1 LNAVR
6 AERPAAGTRL
16 VRRALAMER
25 RGNWPRLPLVGQ
37 VSRFRRV
44 AYMLKHIILAVS
56 LTCGTAAYAQPQ
68 QATSP
73 PPPGAATSPLPA
85 PAATV
90 DTRKLI
96 GRKIQDAQNE
106 TIGQITSIYIGP
118 DGHVD
123 SVMVGVGGFLGVGE
137 REVRIAWS
145 DLRVE
150 NYGEKVMV
158 NMTKD
163 ELKARPEYRYGD
175 TSWRGQVFSDK
186 GPLTAADPNRSA
198 SAADRNMATTST
210 GDFNSADEMSR
221 RHHRRNRP
229 ERESRDGGQGPGHL
243 CRRRRGHQEGRGLG
257 RRLPRHGCEGCRGE
271 LERHQVLA
279 RRHVPGPDDDLD
291 QGLAEGDAGL
301 QIRTACAGNEVRRL
315 IANVK
320 QDGRVAVDA
329 RRHAAGLPF
338 GRLPFWGATQ
348 VSLAQSC
355 GKTRGQETVCGA
367 VGYRISLSASQSSG
381 IACSTLAC
389 LRASSGR
396 QEGSGTAGSWPGR
409 EAADPI
415 VIPYL
420 R

>member
-1 LNAVR
+1 
-6 AERPAAGTRL
+6 
-16 VRRALAMER
+16 
-25 RGNWPRLPLVGQ
+25 
-37 VSRFRRV
+37 
-44 AYMLKHIILAVS
+44 MLKHIILAVS

-175 TSWRGQVFSDK
+175 TSWRGQVFSDR

-210 GDFNSADEMSR
+210 GDFNSADEMSGAAIIGATVQNENHETVGKVQDIYVDSGGAIKKVVVSVGGFLGMGAKDVVVNWSDIR
-221 RHHRRNRP
+221 F
-229 ERESRDGGQGPGHL
+229 SRDDTSLVLTTTWTKDSLKGMPDYKYERRVPATKSGG
-243 CRRRRGHQEGRGLG
+243 
-257 RRLPRHGCEGCRGE
+257 
-271 LERHQVLA
+271 
-279 RRHVPGPDDDLD
+279 
-291 QGLAEGDAGL
+291 
-301 QIRTACAGNEVRRL
+301 
-315 IANVK
+315 
-320 QDGRVAVDA
+320 
-329 RRHAAGLPF
+329 
-338 GRLPFWGATQ
+338 
-348 VSLAQSC
+348 
-355 GKTRGQETVCGA
+355 
-367 VGYRISLSASQSSG
+367 
-381 IACSTLAC
+381 
-389 LRASSGR
+389 
-396 QEGSGTAGSWPGR
+396 
-409 EAADPI
+409 
-415 VIPYL
+415 
-420 R
+420 